1 MATELV
7 FSPKRR
13 VKKAIGTFPEGT
25 IVSVIEQDEVTVS
38 VLLIV
43 QQSGASG
50 VCAYDLNN
58 KELRAFSGELEA
70 TELNARIEVFGDTL
84 EED

>member
-25 IVSVIEQDEVTVS
+25 VVSLISQDEVF

-43 QQSGASG
+43 QAGEYV

-58 KELRAFSGELEA
+58 KVLKDFPGKLEA
-70 TELNARIEVFGDTL
+70 TELDVRIEVFGDTL

>member
-25 IVSVIEQDEVTVS
+25 VVSLISQDEVF

-43 QQSGASG
+43 HACEYV

-58 KELRAFSGELEA
+58 KVLKDFPGKLEA
-70 TELNARIEVFGDTL
+70 TELDVRIEVFGDTL

>member
-25 IVSVIEQDEVTVS
+25 VVSLISQDEVF

-43 QQSGASG
+43 QAGEYA

-58 KELRAFSGELEA
+58 KVLKDFPGKLEA
-70 TELNARIEVFGDTL
+70 TELDVRIEVFGDTL

>member
-7 FSPKRR
+7 FSPKRW

-25 IVSVIEQDEVTVS
+25 VVSLISQDEVF

-43 QQSGASG
+43 QACEYV

-58 KELRAFSGELEA
+58 KVLKDFPGKLEA
-70 TELNARIEVFGDTL
+70 TELDVRIEVFGDTL

>member
-25 IVSVIEQDEVTVS
+25 IVSIIEQDEVTVS

-43 QQSGASG
+43 QQSGSSG

-58 KELRAFSGELEA
+58 KVLKDFPGKLEA
-70 TELNARIEVFGDTL
+70 TELDVRIEVFGDTL

>member
-25 IVSVIEQDEVTVS
+25 VVSLISQDEVF

-43 QQSGASG
+43 QA
-50 VCAYDLNN
+50 
-58 KELRAFSGELEA
+58 
-70 TELNARIEVFGDTL
+70 
-84 EED
+84 